1 MPPQI
6 WAPVNVVVGFC
17 ETLYD
22 VAVGAGVDST
32 VVGDLMAVLA
42 TVCEALTV

>member
-6 WAPVNVVVGFC
+6 WAADNAVPGTC

-42 TVCEALTV
+42 TV

>member
-22 VAVGAGVDST
+22 VAVGAGVAIT
-32 VVGDLMAVLA
+32 IVGDLRAVLA
-42 TVCEALTV
+42 TVCDALTV